1 MKDAFFLASRY
12 ISFHRGK
19 TATLVLGLMLALVLP
34 FGFRVMSARFQR
46 ELIARADSIPWVVG
60 ERGSSLELVLSGL
73 YFEPTDA
80 SRLSMADVGLAKP
93 TTKGVVVPIHCEY
106 QAAGA
111 PVVGTTLG
119 YFEQLRL
126 RLVEGRMMGRVG
138 DAVLGAN
145 VARRLGL
152 GAGDQLLT
160 DSTNRVNLAGAY
172 PLKLRITGVFA
183 ATGTPDDDAVFV
195 DIKTSW
201 IIAGIGHGH
210 EAVDPD
216 DPNQTLSANSENI
229 VASAAVTPYTEI
241 TDENVGA
248 IHFHGPAEER
258 PVSVILVWP
267 RDRRDEDLMQ
277 GEFIDFNQRLLLTSS
292 HDAVNGLIDNVV
304 KLQLLLDAAS
314 IFLLV
319 VSGLYLSLVMSLTY
333 QLRAAERRTLH
344 CLGCARGTILQMH
357 FAEVVIVSG
366 IALVGAGGVLGLL
379 WALGWSVPRT
389 WLI

>member
-1 MKDAFFLASRY
+1 
-12 ISFHRGK
+12 
-19 TATLVLGLMLALVLP
+19 
-34 FGFRVMSARFQR
+34 
-46 ELIARADSIPWVVG
+46 
-60 ERGSSLELVLSGL
+60 
-73 YFEPTDA
+73 
-80 SRLSMADVGLAKP
+80 
-93 TTKGVVVPIHCEY
+93 
-106 QAAGA
+106 
-111 PVVGTTLG
+111 
-119 YFEQLRL
+119 
-126 RLVEGRMMGRVG
+126 MGRVG

-258 PVSVILVWP
+258 PDSVILVWP

-277 GEFIDFNQRLLLTSS
+277 GEFIDFNQGLLLTSS
-292 HDAVNGLIDNVV
+292 HDAVHGLIDNVV

-333 QLRAAERRTLH
+333 QLRAAEPRTLH